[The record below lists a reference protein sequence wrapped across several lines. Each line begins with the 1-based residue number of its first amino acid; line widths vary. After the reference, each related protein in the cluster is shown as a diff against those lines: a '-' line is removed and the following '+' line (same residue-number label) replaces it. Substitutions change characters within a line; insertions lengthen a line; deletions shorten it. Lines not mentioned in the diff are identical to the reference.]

1 MKKTIILLYIFG
13 RNKGGRCMKRLN
25 YGILLAISI
34 LVAIWFYWTGMGE
47 ELLNRISG
55 KFMEERGDKSLID
68 AAVRKFKRGRER

>member
-25 YGILLAISI
+25 YGILLVISI

-47 ELLNRISG
+47 ELLNRISD
-55 KFMEERGDKSLID
+55 KFMEERGDNSLID

>member
-25 YGILLAISI
+25 YGILLVISI

-47 ELLNRISG
+47 ELLNRISDE
-55 KFMEERGDKSLID
+55 FMAERGDKSLID

>member
-25 YGILLAISI
+25 YGILLVISI

-47 ELLNRISG
+47 ELNRISD

>member
-34 LVAIWFYWTGMGE
+34 LVAIGFYWTGRGE
-47 ELLNRISG
+47 ELLNRISD
-55 KFMEERGDKSLID
+55 KFMEERGDKSLLD

>member
-25 YGILLAISI
+25 YVILLAISI

-47 ELLNRISG
+47 ELLNRISD
-55 KFMEERGDKSLID
+55 KFMEERGDKSLLD

>member
-25 YGILLAISI
+25 YGILLVISI

-47 ELLNRISG
+47 ELLNRISD

-68 AAVRKFKRGRER
+68 AAVRNFKRGRER

>member
-34 LVAIWFYWTGMGE
+34 LVAIWFYWTGM
-47 ELLNRISG
+47 NRISD

>member
-25 YGILLAISI
+25 YGILLVISI

-47 ELLNRISG
+47 ELLNRISD

-68 AAVRKFKRGRER
+68 AAVIKFKRGRER

>member
-13 RNKGGRCMKRLN
+13 RNKGGRRMKRLN

-47 ELLNRISG
+47 ELLNRISD
-55 KFMEERGDKSLID
+55 KFMEERGDKI
-68 AAVRKFKRGRER
+68 F

>member
-34 LVAIWFYWTGMGE
+34 WVAIWFYWTGMGE
-47 ELLNRISG
+47 ELLNRISD
-55 KFMEERGDKSLID
+55 KFMEERGDKSLLD

>member
-25 YGILLAISI
+25 YGILLVISI
-34 LVAIWFYWTGMGE
+34 LVAIWFYWTGMEE
-47 ELLNRISG
+47 ELLNRISD